1 MEKVGILVISYGSRG
16 AALVDTFK
24 QSRDYDVKVYVVDR
38 HRNPLNVK
46 NAHKHLVIPDLDV
59 KKICKFAEDHQDKLS
74 FGIVGPEAPIIQGVR
89 DVIEAKIGLPLIC
102 PTKEYALE
110 KSKIIQRRLFQKI
123 APEVNPRFKVFDADS
138 FTTVASVKSAVWEWL
153 DELNDQAVVKP
164 DGITAGKGVGVWGDH
179 FNTREQ
185 LFEHFLSNY
194 VHGPVIV
201 EEKIVGEESSFQ
213 AFCDGK
219 HLVPLPETR
228 DYKRAFD
235 ADTGPNTGGMGSFKA
250 ATNWLPFTGRDV
262 WEQEVHVAEQLF
274 KELKGQGCNPN
285 LRGIPFYLAF
295 MHTGRGLKILECNS
309 RPGDPEIQNLLPILK
324 DDFVDVCFKMIDGTL
339 SDVSFERQ
347 ATVVTYKVP
356 PTYGGKVDVY
366 AGDRKVDL
374 SKANRVSSDLGGRMK
389 IYPGAIELRNGE
401 TYALTSRS
409 VCVVGVGDSIAKAR
423 EISLM
428 GIDNIHGGSLWS
440 RRDIA
445 SEEHLMKCISHMKM
459 LRG

>member
-1 MEKVGILVISYGSRG
+1 
-16 AALVDTFK
+16 
-24 QSRDYDVKVYVVDR
+24 
-38 HRNPLNVK
+38 
-46 NAHKHLVIPDLDV
+46 
-59 KKICKFAEDHQDKLS
+59 
-74 FGIVGPEAPIIQGVR
+74 
-89 DVIEAKIGLPLIC
+89 
-102 PTKEYALE
+102 
-110 KSKIIQRRLFQKI
+110 
-123 APEVNPRFKVFDADS
+123 VNPRFKVFDSDNFS
-138 FTTVASVKSAVWEWL
+138 TVAKVKLAVWEWL

-164 DGITAGKGVGVWGDH
+164 DGVTAGKGVGVWGDH
-179 FNTREQ
+179 FTTREQ

-235 ADTGPNTGGMGSFKA
+235 ADTGPNTGGMGSFKD
-250 ATNWLPFTGRDV
+250 TTDWLPFTGRDV
-262 WEQEVHVAEQLF
+262 WEHEVHIAKKLF
-274 KELKGQGCNPN
+274 QELKGQGYNPN
-285 LRGIPFYLAF
+285 LRGVPFYLAF
-295 MHTGRGLKILECNS
+295 MHTGSGLKILECNS

-324 DDFVDVCFKMIDGTL
+324 DDFVDVCFQMVDGTL
-339 SDVSFERQ
+339 GNVAFERQ

-356 PTYGGKVDVY
+356 PTYGGKVDTY
-366 AGDRKVDL
+366 TGDRRVDL
-374 SKANRVSSDLGGRMK
+374 SKAYQISSDLGGKMK
-389 IYPGAIELRNGE
+389 IYPGAMEIRNGN

-409 VCVVGVGDSIAKAR
+409 ICVVGVGDSIAEAR
-423 EISLM
+423 DISLH

-445 SEEHLMKCISHMKM
+445 SEEHLMKCMTHMKM